1 MVSKRG
7 RKFSE
12 LSYLNGWPRLFLFLY
27 LIGIDPT
34 IFHLNPPQ
42 LGCAAHLLLVNKW
55 FTRDELSF
63 KIYL

>member
-12 LSYLNGWPRLFLFLY
+12 LSYLNGWPRLFLSLY

-34 IFHLNPPQ
+34 IFHLNPATGLCCTPTACEQ
-42 LGCAAHLLLVNKW
+42 VVH
-55 FTRDELSF
+55 
-63 KIYL
+63 